1 MDKYGLLQKSMVTA
15 ASTHITMINTVV
27 PLSGMMMLITYC
39 SIQ

>member
-15 ASTHITMINTVV
+15 ASTHMINTVV